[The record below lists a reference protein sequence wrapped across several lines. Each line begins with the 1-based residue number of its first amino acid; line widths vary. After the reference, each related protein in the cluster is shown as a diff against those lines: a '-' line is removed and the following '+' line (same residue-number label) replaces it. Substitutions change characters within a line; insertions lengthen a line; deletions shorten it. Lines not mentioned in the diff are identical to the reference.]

1 MASLMDNLVE
11 VLEQEN
17 TWYEKLVSLSK
28 DKKQAIIRADIAALE
43 DITGQEQDISSELRN
58 LDIRRDAVLK
68 DMADVLGKDMEEM
81 TITKL
86 IGYLD
91 QQKEEQERLSKIRAK
106 LLSSG
111 NEMHEWNMR
120 NQALL
125 QQALEMVE
133 FDLTLFKSMR
143 QAGSAAG
150 RRLRLRITTKMPI
163 IRAICSETA
172 DLTQNSRSFDKEEEL
187 WPIQWEVCILGY
199 LGSRPARMHS
209 I

>member
-11 VLEQEN
+11 VLEEEN
-17 TWYEKLVSLSK
+17 TQYEKLVELSK
-28 DKKQAIIRADIAALE
+28 DKKQAIIKADIQVLE
-43 DITGQEQDISSELRN
+43 HITEQEQEISSYLRN
-58 LDIRRDAVLK
+58 LDIKRDSVLK
-68 DMADVLGKDMEEM
+68 DMSDVLGKDMEEM

-143 QAGSAAG
+143 QA
-150 RRLRLRITTKMPI
+150 P
-163 IRAICSETA
+163 ETA
-172 DLTQNSRSFDKEEEL
+172 NYDKNAYNTGDL
-187 WPIQWEVCILGY
+187 
-199 LGSRPARMHS
+199 LGSS
-209 I
+209 GFDTKQ